1 MAKRSETAEA
11 LVDAIGFDATM
22 RLVAVLGGK
31 VIKIPNGLGKA
42 GAFCA
47 LLDEVLG
54 TEPARCLKLRFGGEK
69 MHVPMMTDQ
78 VKAARNRLIVA
89 DYDSQMV
96 MLALVRKYSLSERQ
110 IRTILNSPPAEETA
124 LRRVVDDRQLGLF

>member
-11 LVDAIGFDATM
+11 LVEAIGFDATM

-47 LLDEVLG
+47 LLDEILG
-54 TEPARCLKLRFGGEK
+54 VEAARCLKARFGGEK
-69 MHVPMMTDQ
+69 MHVPMLSAQ
-78 VKAARNRLIVA
+78 IKAARNRLIIA
-89 DYDSQMV
+89 DYDNRV
-96 MLALVRKYSLSERQ
+96 AMLSIVRKHELSERQ